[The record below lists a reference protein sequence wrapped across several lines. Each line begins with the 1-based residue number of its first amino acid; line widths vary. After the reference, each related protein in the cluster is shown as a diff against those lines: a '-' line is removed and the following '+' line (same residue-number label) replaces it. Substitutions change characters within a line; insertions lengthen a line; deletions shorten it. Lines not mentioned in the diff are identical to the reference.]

1 MAKYFLG
8 SVGTAEA
15 FRRVGGTLK
24 LMFRANTLTDSGI
37 NISSTQD
44 EVRGGTGA
52 PVVFT
57 FNHDASVGLSLTDV
71 LWKSEYLEAKLG
83 DTFKNQGQTADY
95 FDEEDALTADA
106 DGKLTLSKKPVTA
119 TTACDATS
127 YIIMTSEVG
136 SENWKM
142 YEGTPEKVGDVYK
155 IGGTN
160 IFTVNHKYCVRYL
173 ANIDAAREMWV
184 TSDILPME
192 LHLVITAPLY
202 AGDACNPS
210 NGRTAGHITFE
221 VPRFR
226 LNPNLDL
233 ALAMSSNI
241 SISLD
246 GVALAYTSGCNIN
259 GSKLM
264 RIVECITGRE
274 WYDGIEAMYI
284 DPAFKPAAGEY
295 IPVYAVYDNGSI
307 TKLNTK
313 SNLKYPM
320 VDGQP
325 AEGAVSVFTFS
336 ATNNTVSFTVSAADF
351 PVKDGDSLSYSGT
364 SVSIASDGANTGKL
378 A

>member
-15 FRRVGGTLK
+15 FRRVGNTLK

-37 NISSTQD
+37 NVSSTQD

-95 FDEEDALTADA
+95 FDEEEALVADTN
-106 DGKLTLSKKPVTA
+106 GKLTLSKVPVTA
-119 TTACDATS
+119 TTACDASS
-127 YIIMTSEVG
+127 YVIMTSLVG
-136 SENWKM
+136 SEEWKM
-142 YEGTPEKVGDVYK
+142 FEGDPVISGSGATIDGFENGKS
-155 IGGTN
+155 
-160 IFTVNHKYCVRYL
+160 YCVRYL
-173 ANIDAAREMWV
+173 TTVEAAREMWV

-202 AGDACNPS
+202 AGDACSAS
-210 NGRTAGHITFE
+210 NGRMAGHITFE

-274 WYDGIEAMYI
+274 WYDGLEAIYI
-284 DPAFKPAAGEY
+284 DPAFKPVSGAF
-295 IPVYAVYDNGSI
+295 IPVYGVYNNGSI
-307 TKLNTK
+307 TKLATK
-313 SNLKYPM
+313 DDLQFN
-320 VDGQP
+320 
-325 AEGAVSVFTFS
+325 GASAFTFTASSS
-336 ATNNTVSFTVSAADF
+336 AVGVSCASGLCKGDS
-351 PVKDGDSLSYSGT
+351 DSLSYTGT
-364 SVSIASDGANTGKL
+364 AVSLASPDGAKTGEL